1 MRLLFAL
8 LALVGLSG
16 VALGILTM
24 IRGAGVGPFRFENYG
39 GPGPMIGGILLIA
52 VGLYLFRN
60 WPRFEATSREPHHR

>member
-16 VALGILTM
+16 VVLGILTM
-24 IRGAGVGPFRFENYG
+24 IHGARHAPFRFENYG
-39 GPGPMIGGILLIA
+39 GPGPLIGGVLLMA

-60 WPRFEATSREPHHR
+60 WPRFEASSRDVHHR